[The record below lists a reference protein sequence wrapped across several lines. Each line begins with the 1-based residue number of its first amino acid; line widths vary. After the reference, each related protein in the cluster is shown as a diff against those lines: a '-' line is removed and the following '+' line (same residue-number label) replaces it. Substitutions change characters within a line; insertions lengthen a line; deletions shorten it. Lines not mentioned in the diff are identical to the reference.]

1 MGLDMYLSA
10 SKYVGNWS
18 HSDKKETDTYGKISN
33 ALGLEGLTCAGSPS
47 MTIDVTVAYWRKANS
62 IHQWFVTNVQDNSDN
77 CGKFYV
83 EREALNALVRDCK
96 EVISERNKGNDQKV
110 AMATLPPQ
118 PGFFFGSTDI
128 DEDYYEDI
136 ENTINQLES
145 ILNNPKLKD
154 FDFYYQASW

>member
-1 MGLDMYLSA
+1 LPTGEKLILSINGLSQT
-10 SKYVGNWS
+10 SKITQIIAV
-18 HSDKKETDTYGKISN
+18 N
-33 ALGLEGLTCAGSPS
+33 ALL
-47 MTIDVTVAYWRKANS
+47 
-62 IHQWFVTNVQDNSDN
+62 
-77 CGKFYV
+77 
-83 EREALNALVRDCK
+83 RDCK